1 MGSASWRRLNWS
13 IQFSGRVGVYLFGL
27 VGTGVL
33 IALLLLDQVRAAV
46 AFTALVG
53 LVAMAMMQMRLA
65 IVAALVFL
73 IVLGDLRRLLL
84 PVAEWSGTD
93 PLLVV
98 GPAFALIATG
108 YTWASGRLSFDT
120 PAAKWMLAVMAIML
134 VQIFNPRQGGL
145 IVGVAGIMFQLVPLL
160 WFWLGRAYGHRD
172 VLQTLLFR
180 VVLGLSALAML
191 FGLYQSLVGYLP
203 YQLEW
208 YRTAGYIALGTPETG
223 LAPIT
228 FFASSSEH
236 NIFVNLGLIL
246 LWTLVLFRHWEA
258 LWPIP
263 LFFGALLLTGSRGPV
278 AKGLV
283 TMAGLW
289 AILGPSLKT
298 WVLRGG
304 LALIIAVGGLYLGLS
319 GLTQRL
325 SGAPKHIQAQIERQA
340 AEFVHGSGSHQGSS
354 TANHLG
360 MLLYGYRLGLQRPL
374 GHGLGAGTKA
384 AKKFGNFGTTETDLG
399 DSIRALGIPGGLAY
413 HGLVFVLVLTGF
425 RLWRRERSP
434 LSMAFL
440 GFMGIAFLAW
450 LRGGHY
456 AVTPLLWFCLG
467 AMDRLWKQET
477 VTE

>member
-1 MGSASWRRLNWS
+1 MNLPSRRQFGASLRLPAQLGLW
-13 IQFSGRVGVYLFGL
+13 LFGGIC
-27 VGTGVL
+27 VGVL

-46 AFTALVG
+46 GFTALVG
-53 LVAMAMMQMRLA
+53 LVAMAMMRMRLA
-65 IVAALVFL
+65 ILAALVFL
-73 IVLGDLRRLLL
+73 VVLGDLRRLLL
-84 PVAEWSGTD
+84 PVAEWAGTD

-134 VQIFNPRQGGL
+134 AQIFNPRQGGL

-160 WFWLGRAYGHRD
+160 WFWLGRAYGNRNF
-172 VLQTLLFR
+172 LQTLLFR

-203 YQLEW
+203 YQFEW
-208 YRTAGYIALGTPETG
+208 YRTAGYVALGTPETG

-228 FFASSSEH
+228 FFASGSEH
-236 NIFVNLGLIL
+236 NLFVNFGLIL
-246 LWTLVLFRHWEA
+246 LWTLVLFRHWGA
-258 LWPIP
+258 LWPVP
-263 LFFGALLLTGSRGPV
+263 FFFGALLLTGSRGPI

-283 TMAGLW
+283 MMTGLW
-289 AILGPSLKT
+289 AILGSSLKT
-298 WVLRGG
+298 WMLRGT
-304 LALIIAVGGLYLGLS
+304 LALVIAVGGLYLGLS
-319 GLTQRL
+319 ELTQSL
-325 SGAPKHIQAQIERQA
+325 DGTPKHVQAQIERQA

-467 AMDRLWKQET
+467 AMDRLWKNESPS
-477 VTE
+477 E